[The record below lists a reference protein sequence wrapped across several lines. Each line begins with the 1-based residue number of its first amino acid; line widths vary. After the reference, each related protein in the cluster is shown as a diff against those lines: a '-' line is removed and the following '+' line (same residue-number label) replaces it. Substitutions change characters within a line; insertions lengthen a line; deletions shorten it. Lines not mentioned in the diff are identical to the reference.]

1 MLFPTD
7 MLFNLVF
14 HKRDIST
21 GSFLKFPLNT
31 IFFFVPAF
39 QTSPPFGETTLIVG
53 VVVAALV
60 MAATLSSPTLN
71 QFQKLA
77 LALSADKTTATN
89 IETTSPTK
97 IIFLFFIF
105 DDLMI

>member
-21 GSFLKFPLNT
+21 GSFIKFPLNT

-39 QTSPPFGETTLIVG
+39 QTSPPFGETTLIVA
-53 VVVAALV
+53 VVVAALAT
-60 MAATLSSPTLN
+60 AATLSSPVFN

-77 LALSADKTTATN
+77 LALLVDKTAVIN
-89 IETTSPTK
+89 AETTIPAKT
-97 IIFLFFIF
+97 IFLFFIF
-105 DDLMI
+105 L